1 MVVWI
6 TRRSRCSAGSC
17 YEDQSWTPCSSNTLP
32 TAASFP
38 LWTSEISY
46 WTRRRMLHWS
56 MPRASSSPMNSMSGV
71 RNGASKPTVYL
82 NGFCTLVVFCAET
95 ELKQFDIIEH
105 ITNNRILTVKIQ
117 VHQIKQIYSCGG
129 SHVTSHPSPHL
140 PLGSLTSS
148 HSPKTWDAC
157 DGDLG
162 DCP

>member
-6 TRRSRCSAGSC
+6 TRRLRCSAGSC

-32 TAASFP
+32 TAAFFP

-56 MPRASSSPMNSMSGV
+56 MPRASSSPMNSTCGV
-71 RNGASKPTVYL
+71 RNGASKPSVK
-82 NGFCTLVVFCAET
+82 NGFSNLVVFCAET
-95 ELKQFDIIEH
+95 ELEQFNIIEH
-105 ITNNRILTVKIQ
+105 IANNRIFTMSSPNQPDLQ
-117 VHQIKQIYSCGG
+117 LR
-129 SHVTSHPSPHL
+129 SPHL

-157 DGDLG
+157 EGDLG
-162 DCP
+162 DCS